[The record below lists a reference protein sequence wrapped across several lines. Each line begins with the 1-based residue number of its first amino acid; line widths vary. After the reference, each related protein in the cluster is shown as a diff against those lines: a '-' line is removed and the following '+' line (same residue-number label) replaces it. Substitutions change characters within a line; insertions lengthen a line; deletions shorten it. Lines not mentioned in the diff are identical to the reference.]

1 MNHLKHNLDIKQWR
15 AKHITSFLVNLTVN
29 QLDEILRC
37 ALTSLLGSAT
47 CHMSRCGCVSRYWSR
62 ATLSECYISRSQ
74 GEAFKSTL
82 KIEFF
87 IDLNAAITNWLS
99 TCTRPDSCWGRIRN
113 VGKAPRRSWCR
124 ARPRRRAPARAA
136 GAGRTTPSSCSPS
149 CGSAEEQIMRQT
161 LSVLTAPCAPGWRCR
176 CPGWRGPRAGPS
188 SPRCCGQRSRRS
200 CSRWSPSPP
209 CRYVNVKCIYILNDI
224 FQ

>member
-1 MNHLKHNLDIKQWR
+1 MNHLIHNLDIKQWR

-29 QLDEILRC
+29 QLDMKYWDVLSPVC
-37 ALTSLLGSAT
+37 WGLPPAT
-47 CHMSRCGCVSRYWSR
+47 CPGAGVSPRTGPGR
-62 ATLSECYISRSQ
+62 PCQCYISKSQ

-99 TCTRPDSCWGRIRN
+99 TCTRPDSCWGRIRS
-113 VGKAPRRSWCR
+113 VGRAPRRSWCR

-176 CPGWRGPRAGPS
+176 CPGWLTPRAGPS

-209 CRYVNVKCIYILNDI
+209 CRYVDI
-224 FQ
+224 FIW